1 MMLKLLWFVQKLLQE
16 LSSIVD
22 LKTKK
27 LVYSLRVEHLRHK
40 LAVLSEPVAIWHG
53 DYRVPSNSN
62 LKRSVRSHRNLSG
75 PHPQFVGN
83 DGSSSVGVDRSL
95 FVEKIPSCVYGVEHD
110 HREAKERSVDDI
122 ACSTFNKDRL
132 YTA

>member
-40 LAVLSEPVAIWHG
+40 LAVLSEPVAILHG
-53 DYRVPSNSN
+53 DYRVESDSNFFKEKKTSTRSN
-62 LKRSVRSHRNLSG
+62 RKLSG
-75 PHPQFVGN
+75 LHSQLVKN
-83 DGSSSVGVDRSL
+83 DSSGS
-95 FVEKIPSCVYGVEHD
+95 
-110 HREAKERSVDDI
+110 
-122 ACSTFNKDRL
+122 
-132 YTA
+132 